1 MFFIKVIESKEVN
14 FKMEGDPRPSWQY
27 RKSQLQEMNDNT
39 IPEERAMFEKVLF
52 SYKAKL

>member
-1 MFFIKVIESKEVN
+1 MFFIKVFESKEVN

-39 IPEERAMFEKVLF
+39 IPEERAIFENAFF
-52 SYKAKL
+52 SYTAKL